1 MGGHRMESPATA
13 HAFVLQGIVDQIVK
27 PWTLAPRVQMLRSA
41 KMGGSPM
48 ASQGVVRAYAWTVSG
63 VTIARR
69 YYPAVLEN
77 MGSPA
82 KMGGLLL
89 GTATVHLAVACANR
103 ILLATT
109 VKTRRG

>member
-1 MGGHRMESPATA
+1 MGPALLVPMGKRAQTVGHRVESPASTA

-27 PWTLAPRVQMLRSA
+27 PSTLAPRVQMVRSA

-48 ASQGVVRAYAWTVSG
+48 ASQGVVRAYARTVSG
-63 VTIARR
+63 VIIARR

-77 MGSPA
+77 MDSRA

-89 GTATVHLAVACANR
+89 GTATV
-103 ILLATT
+103 
-109 VKTRRG
+109 